1 MLSYLL
7 EYWPLALTSVA
18 EGLIS
23 VNRIQEFLLLH
34 KVSESEKITS
44 ISSKDSK
51 NGIIFR
57 NASAHWNQTGHS
69 NAGLLSVD
77 TNIGAESLTAIIGQ
91 VGCGKTTLLEVILK
105 ELPLSKGEMEV
116 NGVISYSDQ
125 KAWIFEGSIK
135 NNIIFTNEFNAERYK
150 KVVYVCALER
160 DFELLPHGDETIV
173 GDRGVS
179 LSGGQ
184 KARVSLARAIY
195 KKADIYLLDDPLSA
209 VDVHVGKHIFD
220 KCIKDFLKVR

>member
-1 MLSYLL
+1 M
-7 EYWPLALTSVA
+7 ALTSVA

-34 KVSESEKITS
+34 KMPESDEVTPKNR
-44 ISSKDSK
+44 KDLK

-57 NASAHWNQTGHS
+57 NASAYWSQNDHS
-69 NAGLLSVD
+69 NVGLSSVD
-77 TNIGAESLTAIIGQ
+77 TNIGAENLTAIIGQ
-91 VGCGKTTLLEVILK
+91 VGCGKTTLLEVVLK
-105 ELPLSKGEMEV
+105 ELPLTEGEMEV

-150 KVVYVCALER
+150 TVVHICALER

-184 KARVSLARAIY
+184 KARVNLARTIY

-220 KCIKDFLKVR
+220 KCIKDFLKVCQHSNFK